1 MIDDDDDD
9 DDCGIWL
16 FDEMKNVTT
25 FIRER

>member
-1 MIDDDDDD
+1 MIDDDDD